1 MSALLDQLQRN
12 ARQTNAE
19 LAELL
24 GMDEAA
30 VAAELSRLEEEGAI
44 LGYTAVLDQ
53 ERHAPNHVTAMI
65 EVKITPEREGGF
77 DRLASRIAK
86 FPQVKSCFLMSGS
99 YDLAVVVEGNDL
111 REVARFVS
119 EKLSSMDGIV
129 AAATHFQ
136 LKTYKSNGH
145 LRVVQEGGDR
155 FPVTP

>member
-44 LGYTAVLDQ
+44 LGYTVVLDH

-65 EVKITPEREGGF
+65 EVKITPERDGGF

-86 FPQVKSCFLMSGS
+86 FPQVQSCFLMSGS

-129 AAATHFQ
+129 SAATHFQ

-145 LRVVQEGGDR
+145 LRVVSEGGDR
-155 FPVTP
+155 LPVTP

>member
-53 ERHAPNHVTAMI
+53 ERH
-65 EVKITPEREGGF
+65 
-77 DRLASRIAK
+77 
-86 FPQVKSCFLMSGS
+86 
-99 YDLAVVVEGNDL
+99 
-111 REVARFVS
+111 
-119 EKLSSMDGIV
+119 
-129 AAATHFQ
+129 
-136 LKTYKSNGH
+136 
-145 LRVVQEGGDR
+145 GDD
-155 FPVTP
+155 